1 MREVDMQAGR
11 LTALAVMAVVL
22 NSCAASR
29 EQADEALKVAESA
42 ITAQHADA
50 MRFAPESFAAVME
63 AYRTARAAYEK
74 EDWATAIAVAE
85 STAAQARQMAPAIAA
100 GKEQAAARWP
110 MVRDSAEA
118 MLTALGE
125 RLAEVQRTRRYP
137 EGMTAA
143 DVQAA
148 QAQVDSLS
156 TGLGKARAAFDQG
169 DVAGAMHAVERVR
182 MEAGALMG
190 AVGLQPASPHRR

>member
-1 MREVDMQAGR
+1 MKAVG
-11 LTALAVMAVVL
+11 LTAVAVMVVVL
-22 NSCAASR
+22 NACAASR
-29 EQADEALKVAESA
+29 RQADEALKAAESA

-50 MRFAPESFAAVME
+50 MRFAPEGFAAVME
-63 AYRTARAAYEK
+63 AYRTARAAYEE
-74 EDWATAIAVAE
+74 EDWATAIAAAE

-118 MLTALGE
+118 MLSALGE

-143 DVQAA
+143 DVQVA

-156 TGLGKARAAFDQG
+156 AGLGKARAAFDQG
-169 DVAGAMHAVERVR
+169 DVAGAMHATERVR

-190 AVGLQPASPHRR
+190 AVGLRPANPHGG

>member
-1 MREVDMQAGR
+1 MQAVR
-11 LTALAVMAVVL
+11 LTTMAAIMVVL
-22 NSCAASR
+22 NACAASR
-29 EQADEALKVAESA
+29 QQADEALKAAESA

-74 EDWATAIAVAE
+74 EDWAAAIAAAE
-85 STAAQARQMAPAIAA
+85 STATQARRMAPAIAA

-118 MLTALGE
+118 MLSALGE
-125 RLAEVQRTRRYP
+125 RLAELQRTHRYP

-143 DVQAA
+143 DVQVART
-148 QAQVDSLS
+148 QVDSLS
-156 TGLGKARAAFDQG
+156 AGLGKARAAFDRG
-169 DVAGAMHAVERVR
+169 DVADAIHAVERVQ

-190 AVGLQPASPHRR
+190 AVGLRPASPHGR